1 LHPVAPTGAAAQF
14 AYEPDVPPPLI
25 VLLTCE
31 NAVLMLL
38 VSIGIDAARATAI
51 KPTSTAYSTA
61 VGPSSLVKKFR
72 TLVII
77 VFIANSFSMKLG
89 YVGQTRREHCPHSV
103 RTTWCVRAHRSH
115 PARTVAALAV
125 SPSSMQT

>member
-1 LHPVAPTGAAAQF
+1 
-14 AYEPDVPPPLI
+14 VPPPAI

-31 NAVLMLL
+31 NAVLMLV
-38 VSIGIDAARATAI
+38 VSIGIDAAKATAI
-51 KPTSTAYSTA
+51 KPTNTAYSTA

-89 YVGQTRREHCPHSV
+89 
-103 RTTWCVRAHRSH
+103 
-115 PARTVAALAV
+115 
-125 SPSSMQT
+125 